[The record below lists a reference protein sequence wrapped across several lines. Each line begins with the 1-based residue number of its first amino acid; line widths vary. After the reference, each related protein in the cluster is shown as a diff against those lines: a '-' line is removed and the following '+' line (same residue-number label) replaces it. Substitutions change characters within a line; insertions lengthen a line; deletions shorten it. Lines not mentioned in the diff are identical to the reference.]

1 MQLKMISP
9 TDIALDQVV
18 DESLFN
24 LRQIDK
30 FGVSILSIFHYIKT

>member
-9 TDIALDQVV
+9 TDIALDQVG

-30 FGVSILSIFHYIKT
+30 FGVNILSIFSYIKS